1 MLKPGRLDDKE
12 FQIMKKHS
20 VIGFNTLNEALE
32 KYPKADYLR
41 MSAEIALSHHERFDG
56 TGYPNG
62 LKGEEIPL
70 SARIVALADVYD
82 ALISRRI
89 YKEAYQ
95 HDMAKSIIEKER
107 GNHFDPIVVDAFL
120 SFEDKFIKISER
132 FSKNQ
137 NGFVPLQR
145 ISGV

>member
-1 MLKPGRLDDKE
+1 
-12 FQIMKKHS
+12 MKRHS
-20 VIGFNTLNEALE
+20 VIGFETLNEALE

-82 ALISRRI
+82 ALVSKRI

-95 HDMAKSIIEKER
+95 HDVAKSIIEKER
-107 GNHFDPIVVDAFL
+107 GKDFDPIVVDAFL
-120 SFEDKFIKISER
+120 SCDDKFIEISER
-132 FSKNQ
+132 FSKSQ
-137 NGFVPLQR
+137 NGLMPLQR

>member
-1 MLKPGRLDDKE
+1 MP
-12 FQIMKKHS
+12 
-20 VIGFNTLNEALE
+20 LE
-32 KYPKADYLR
+32 YEERVRDIILT
-41 MSAEIALSHHERFDG
+41 HHERFDG

-82 ALISRRI
+82 ALVCKRV

-95 HDMAKSIIEKER
+95 NDMAKSIIEKER
-107 GNHFDPIVVDAFL
+107 GKDFDPIVVDAFL
-120 SFEDKFIKISER
+120 SCEDKFIEISER

-137 NGFVPLQR
+137 NGLMPLQR
-145 ISGV
+145 INGV